1 MLMQTFKFDLV
12 RISYGLP
19 IMAVCLD
26 RMTHT
31 KVIGKKSLWKDVWE
45 SWDNSLMTPCA
56 GDIENSDQ
64 EDLSMMIL

>member
-1 MLMQTFKFDLV
+1 MQTFEFHLV

-31 KVIGKKSLWKDVWE
+31 KVIGKKITVERRMGVVGQQLDDTMRW
-45 SWDNSLMTPCA
+45 
-56 GDIENSDQ
+56 
-64 EDLSMMIL
+64 